1 MPQEQHITLTFVD
14 GGDGRIQIS
23 HRRDVIIINIFRAVF
38 ALGLFVLKAAA
49 FDQDQQQPLQLLTR
63 VIGAAF
69 FSILSIVPLRQPRS
83 RRRKGNDDPPS
94 NMLDNSQS
102 SVGRQLILSRKSR
115 LLALY
120 LILWWYAC
128 RAVPSIQSRVAASPV
143 ANAAYKHFFEK
154 MGNIICQNERLH
166 IQSMEEKMKR
176 KIKSMQQDKKIALEI
191 LEKNMR
197 TVTTAVG
204 KARDELEKQMIE
216 TKQKHREELEYF
228 KENESE
234 FRRQI
239 EAMQSEAEDNSR
251 NLKALEEQLAAE
263 IQLRIQEGEWRKQ
276 AEEREDLANKN
287 ARESSQMLQD
297 ATAERDA
304 CVAARTRRRWFKRRG
319 GTSTLEDP
327 ENTVKIQSAL
337 VEIWSIADWL
347 FALF

>member
-1 MPQEQHITLTFVD
+1 MPQEQHTTLAFVD
-14 GGDGRIQIS
+14 GGAGRTQIS
-23 HRRDVIIINIFRAVF
+23 HRRDVIIVNIVRAVF

-69 FSILSIVPLRQPRS
+69 FSILSIVPLRQ
-83 RRRKGNDDPPS
+83 RRPQREKGDRGPPS
-94 NMLDNSQS
+94 NMLDFQS
-102 SVGRQLILSRKSR
+102 TVGRQLILSRKSR

-143 ANAAYKHFFEK
+143 ANAAYKHFREK
-154 MGNIICQNERLH
+154 VGNSICQNERLH

-176 KIKSMQQDKKIALEI
+176 KIKSMQQDKKIALEL

-197 TVTTAVG
+197 TVTTAVA
-204 KARDELEKQMIE
+204 KSRDELEKQMIE
-216 TKQKHREELEYF
+216 TKQKHQEELGHF
-228 KENESE
+228 QENESE
-234 FRRQI
+234 LRRQI

-263 IQLRIQEGEWRKQ
+263 IQLRIQEGERRKQ

-287 ARESSQMLQD
+287 VRESSQMLQD

-319 GTSTLEDP
+319 GTSRLEDP

-337 VEIWSIADWL
+337 VEIWSTADWL

>member
-1 MPQEQHITLTFVD
+1 MPQEQHTTLAFVD
-14 GGDGRIQIS
+14 GGAGRTQIS
-23 HRRDVIIINIFRAVF
+23 HRRDVIIVNIVRAVF

-69 FSILSIVPLRQPRS
+69 FSILSIVPLRQ
-83 RRRKGNDDPPS
+83 RRPQREKGDRGPPS
-94 NMLDNSQS
+94 NMLDFQS
-102 SVGRQLILSRKSR
+102 TVGRQLILSRKSR

-143 ANAAYKHFFEK
+143 ANAAYKHFREK
-154 MGNIICQNERLH
+154 VGNSICQNERLH

-176 KIKSMQQDKKIALEI
+176 KIKSMQQDKKIALEL

-197 TVTTAVG
+197 TVTTAVA
-204 KARDELEKQMIE
+204 KSRDELEKQMIE

>member
-1 MPQEQHITLTFVD
+1 MPQEQHMTLAFVD
-14 GGDGRIQIS
+14 GGDGRTQIS

-38 ALGLFVLKAAA
+38 ALGLFVLEAAA

-69 FSILSIVPLRQPRS
+69 FSILSIVPLRQPRPQ
-83 RRRKGNDDPPS
+83 RGKGYHDPSPDMS
-94 NMLDNSQS
+94 DSQS
-102 SVGRQLILSRKSR
+102 TVGRQLVLSRKSR

-143 ANAAYKHFFEK
+143 ANAAYKHILDK
-154 MGNIICQNERLH
+154 MGTIICQNEKLR

-176 KIKSMQQDKKIALEI
+176 KIKAMRQDKEMALRV
-191 LEKNMR
+191 LEGEMR

-204 KARDELEKQMIE
+204 KARDELEKQMIA
-216 TKQKHREELEYF
+216 TKQKHREEHEHF
-228 KENESE
+228 QENESE
-234 FRRQI
+234 LKRQI
-239 EAMQSEAEDNSR
+239 EDMQSEVEDNSR

-276 AEEREDLANKN
+276 AEEREDLANN
-287 ARESSQMLQD
+287 DAREYSQMLQD
-297 ATAERDA
+297 TIAEKDA
-304 CVAARTRRRWFKRRG
+304 CIAAQSRRRWFKRRG
-319 GTSTLEDP
+319 GASKP
-327 ENTVKIQSAL
+327 ERNTVKIQSAL
-337 VEIWSIADWL
+337 VEIWSTADWL

>member
-1 MPQEQHITLTFVD
+1 MPQEQHITLAFVD
-14 GGDGRIQIS
+14 GENGRTQIS

-69 FSILSIVPLRQPRS
+69 FSILSIVPLRQPRPQ
-83 RRRKGNDDPPS
+83 RRKGDHDLPS
-94 NMLDNSQS
+94 NMLENSQS
-102 SVGRQLILSRKSR
+102 TAGRQLVLSRKSR

-143 ANAAYKHFFEK
+143 ANAAYKHILDK
-154 MGNIICQNERLH
+154 MGTIICQNEKLR

-176 KIKSMQQDKKIALEI
+176 KTKAMRQDKEMALRV
-191 LEKNMR
+191 LEGEMR

-204 KARDELEKQMIE
+204 KARDELEKQMIA
-216 TKQKHREELEYF
+216 TKQKHREEHEHF
-228 KENESE
+228 QENESE
-234 FRRQI
+234 LKRQI
-239 EAMQSEAEDNSR
+239 EDMQSEAEDNSR

-276 AEEREDLANKN
+276 AEEREDLANN
-287 ARESSQMLQD
+287 DAREYSQMLQD
-297 ATAERDA
+297 TIAEKDA
-304 CVAARTRRRWFKRRG
+304 CIAAQSRRRWFKRRG
-319 GTSTLEDP
+319 GTSKP
-327 ENTVKIQSAL
+327 ERNTVKIQSAL
-337 VEIWSIADWL
+337 VEIWSTADWL